1 MTDPANLGLEEA
13 SEAIAAGALSPLELT
28 DACLA
33 RARRL
38 EPRLQAFTHIDES
51 GARRRAEAAT
61 DELAG
66 GTGAG
71 PLHGIPLAIK
81 DLIDVAGLPTT
92 ASSRV
97 LAGNVATTDAT
108 VVGRLRAG
116 GAVLIGKT
124 NTQEFA
130 YGVVTAPTRNPWDTA
145 RIPGG
150 SSGGSAVAVAGGMAL
165 GALGSDTAGSIRI
178 PSALCGISGLK
189 PRQNSLPMDGV
200 IPLSWTL
207 DSGGP
212 MARSAADLELMW
224 QALTGSGAETAPP
237 ASLRIAT
244 PEWDSL
250 GDAHTEVID
259 ATEHAIAVLSGTGAR
274 RAQVTLPAF
283 ELWDRPRNVVI
294 ATEALAA
301 HREAGW
307 YPDHAGDYGPD
318 LLRSLQHAESITGED
333 LVRARRTLAGLARE
347 WLSVLED
354 ADVLALPTTPIPAP
368 RSDEIAAMRGKSFR
382 PEVVIKLTRLC
393 GPVNWCDLA
402 AVSIPCGFTREG
414 LPIGLQ
420 LVARDEAMVLATA
433 RSYQSRTDFHTR
445 RPPLEASA

>member
-1 MTDPANLGLEEA
+1 MTDPADLALSDA
-13 SEAIAAGALSPLELT
+13 SDAIARGALSPVELT
-28 DACLA
+28 EASLA
-33 RARRL
+33 RVDLL
-38 EPRLQAFTHIDES
+38 EPSLHAFTHIDEA
-51 GARRRAEAAT
+51 GARQQAEAAT
-61 DELAG
+61 AELARG
-66 GTGAG
+66 ARAG
-71 PLHGIPLAIK
+71 PLHGIPIAIK

-97 LAGNVATTDAT
+97 LAGNIATSDAT
-108 VVGRLRAG
+108 VVTRLRSG

-130 YGVVTAPTRNPWDTA
+130 YGVVTAPTRNPWDRT

-178 PSALCGISGLK
+178 PSALCGISGLR
-189 PRQNSLPMDGV
+189 PRQDALPMDGI

-224 QALTGSGAETAPP
+224 QVLTGSEQGTAPP
-237 ASLRIAT
+237 AGLRIAT
-244 PEWDSL
+244 PGWDSL
-250 GDAHTEVID
+250 GDADSEVID
-259 ATEHAIAVLSGTGAR
+259 AVDDAISVLGGEGAR
-274 RAQVTLPAF
+274 RIPVTVPPF

-307 YPDHAGDYGPD
+307 YPQREAGYGEE
-318 LLRSLQHAESITGED
+318 LLRALRHAEGISGAD
-333 LVRARRTLAGLARE
+333 VAVARRTLVQLE
-347 WLSVLED
+347 QTWLTALEN
-354 ADVLALPTTPIPAP
+354 ADVMALPTTPLPAP
-368 RSDEIAAMRGKSFR
+368 RSDEIARMKGQSFR

-402 AVSIPCGFTREG
+402 AASIPCGFTREG

-420 LVARDEAMVLATA
+420 LVGRDESTVLSTA
-433 RSYQSRTDFHTR
+433 RLYQSRTDFHTR
-445 RPPLEASA
+445 RPPLEA

>member
-1 MTDPANLGLEEA
+1 V
-13 SEAIAAGALSPLELT
+13 ELT
-28 DACLA
+28 RACLD
-33 RARRL
+33 RIGHL
-38 EPRLQAFTHIDES
+38 EPGLLAFTHIDES
-51 GARRRAEAAT
+51 GARQQAEAAT
-61 DELAG
+61 AELARG
-66 GTGAG
+66 VRAG
-71 PLHGIPLAIK
+71 PLHGIPIAIK
-81 DLIDVAGLPTT
+81 DLIDVAQLPTT

-97 LAGNVATTDAT
+97 LAGNVATADAT
-108 VVGRLRAG
+108 VVTRLRAG
-116 GAVLIGKT
+116 RSVLIGKT

-130 YGVVTAPTRNPWDTA
+130 YGVVTAPTRNPWDRT

-189 PRQNSLPMDGV
+189 PRQDALPMDGI

-224 QALTGSGAETAPP
+224 QVLTGSEPGTERP
-237 ASLRIAT
+237 AGLRIAT
-244 PEWDSL
+244 PGWDSL
-250 GDAHTEVID
+250 GDADSEVID
-259 ATEHAIAVLSGTGAR
+259 AVESAISVLGGAGAR
-274 RAQVTLPAF
+274 RVPVTLPSF
-283 ELWDRPRNVVI
+283 ELWDRPRNIVI

-307 YPDHAGDYGPD
+307 YPQREGGYGED
-318 LLRSLQHAESITGED
+318 LLRSLRYAEGISGAD
-333 LVRARRTLAGLARE
+333 VAVARRSLGELEQA
-347 WLSVLED
+347 WLTALEN

-368 RSDEIAAMRGKSFR
+368 RPDEIARVKGQSFR

-393 GPVNWCDLA
+393 GPVNWCKLA
-402 AVSIPCGFTREG
+402 AASVPCGFTREG

-420 LVARDEAMVLATA
+420 LVARDESTVLSTG
-433 RSYQSRTDFHTR
+433 RLYQARTDFHAR
-445 RPPLEASA
+445 RPPREA

>member
-1 MTDPANLGLEEA
+1 MGLTQA

-28 DACLA
+28 DACLE
-33 RARRL
+33 RAGRL
-38 EPRLQAFTHIDES
+38 EPQLQAFTHIDETGARQQAKAATAELAR
-51 GARRRAEAAT
+51 GARR
-61 DELAG
+61 
-66 GTGAG
+66 G
-71 PLHGIPLAIK
+71 PLHGVPIAIK
-81 DLIDVAGLPTT
+81 DLIDVSGLPTT
-92 ASSRV
+92 ASSHV
-97 LAGNVATTDAT
+97 LAGNLAGEDAP
-108 VVGRLRAG
+108 VVGRLRGG

-130 YGVVTAPTRNPWDTA
+130 YGVVTAPTRNPWDPA

-189 PRQNSLPMDGV
+189 PRRNTLPMEGI

-207 DSGGP
+207 DSCGP

-224 QALTGSGAETAPP
+224 QVLTDSESGTAPP
-237 ASLRIAT
+237 ADLHIAT

-250 GDAHTEVID
+250 GDADGEVID
-259 ATEHAIAVLSGTGAR
+259 AVEGALAVLCGAGGR
-274 RAQVTLPAF
+274 RTRVTLPQF
-283 ELWDRPRNVVI
+283 ELWDRPRNIVI

-307 YPDHAGDYGPD
+307 YPSQADDYGPE
-318 LLRSLQHAESITGED
+318 LLRSLKHAESITGEE
-333 LVRARRTLAGLARE
+333 LVTARRTLAGLARD
-347 WLSVLED
+347 WLSALEH
-354 ADVLALPTTPIPAP
+354 ADVMVFPTTPIPAP
-368 RSDEIAAMRGKSFR
+368 RSDEIPAMRGKSFR

-402 AVSIPCGFTREG
+402 AVSIPCGFTPDR

-420 LVARDEAMVLATA
+420 LVGRDEATVLAA
-433 RSYQSRTDFHTR
+433 ACSYQSRTDFHTR
-445 RPPLEASA
+445 RPMSKA

>member
-1 MTDPANLGLEEA
+1 VTDPANLGLTQA

-28 DACLA
+28 NACLA

-38 EPRLQAFTHIDES
+38 EDRLQAFTHIDES
-51 GARRRAEAAT
+51 GARQQAEAAT
-61 DELAG
+61 AELAR
-66 GTGAG
+66 GTRVG
-71 PLHGIPLAIK
+71 PLHGIPIAIK

-108 VVGRLRAG
+108 VVTRLRAG

-189 PRQNSLPMDGV
+189 PRQSSLPMDGI

-212 MARSAADLELMW
+212 MARSVEDLELMW
-224 QALTGSGAETAPP
+224 RVLTGSQSETAPL

-250 GDAHTEVID
+250 GDADAEVID
-259 ATEHAIAVLSGTGAR
+259 AVEGAIAVLGRTGAR
-274 RAQVTLPAF
+274 RAPVTLPPF
-283 ELWDRPRNVVI
+283 ELWDRPRNIVI
-294 ATEALAA
+294 ATEALTA

-307 YPDHAGDYGPD
+307 YPDRADDYGPE
-318 LLRSLQHAESITGED
+318 LVRSLKWAESITGEQ
-333 LVRARRTLAGLARE
+333 LVSARRTLAGLARV
-347 WLSVLED
+347 WLSALED
-354 ADVLALPTTPIPAP
+354 ADILALPTTPIPAP
-368 RSDEIAAMRGKSFR
+368 RSDEVAAMRGESFR

-402 AVSIPCGFTREG
+402 AASIPCGFTREG

-420 LVARDEAMVLATA
+420 LVARQESTVLSAA
-433 RSYQSRTDFHTR
+433 HSYQSRTDFHTR
-445 RPPLEASA
+445 RPPLEA